1 MVDEHR
7 EDYPSEWAAMTS
19 ITGKIGCSASL
30 LSGRHQRHRGGRTA
44 EPAVLGGLQGHRGRT
59 GLVRGPFT

>member
-44 EPAVLGGLQGHRGRT
+44 
-59 GLVRGPFT
+59 